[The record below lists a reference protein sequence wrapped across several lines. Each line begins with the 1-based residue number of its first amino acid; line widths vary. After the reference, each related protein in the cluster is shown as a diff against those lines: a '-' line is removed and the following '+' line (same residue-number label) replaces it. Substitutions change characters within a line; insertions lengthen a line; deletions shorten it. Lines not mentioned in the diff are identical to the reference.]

1 MAGFNAATVVEALDY
16 TFEPYVPGCH
26 GTIKEPSDEQIAEF
40 LDGMKALFA
49 EGSQKGLKELEPD
62 AQGNPDP
69 ESLLAGL
76 DALSSSD
83 TLAMMKKMNAV
94 FSALCSGKPTALQ
107 IGKLPLRRR
116 AAFFAWLQRE
126 VVSPEAGTGAGN
138 GQLIRLPSAAAG

>member
-16 TFEPYVPGCH
+16 TFEPFVPGCH

-40 LDGMKALFA
+40 MDAMKALFA
-49 EGSQKGLKELEPD
+49 EGSQAGLKELKRD
-62 AQGNPDP
+62 SQGTPDP
-69 ESLLAGL
+69 EAMLAGL
-76 DALSSSD
+76 DALSPAD
-83 TLAMMKKMNAV
+83 TVAMMKKMNAI
-94 FSALCSGKPTALQ
+94 FAALCSGKPTAIQ